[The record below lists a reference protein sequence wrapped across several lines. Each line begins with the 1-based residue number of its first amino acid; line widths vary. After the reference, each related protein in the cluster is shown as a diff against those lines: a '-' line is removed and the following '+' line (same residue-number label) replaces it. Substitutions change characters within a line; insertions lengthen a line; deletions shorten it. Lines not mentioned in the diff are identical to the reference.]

1 MIQNMPKDLRQG
13 FEQMLTEKASK
24 SQKIKKND
32 KTIWLGLARK
42 STSADQK
49 IRIDVL
55 RELLKKNEQISP
67 VEVVLE
73 QLSIEGLVIRGANNC
88 WMLLE

>member
-1 MIQNMPKDLRQG
+1 MIHNMPKDLRQG

-32 KTIWLGLARK
+32 KTIWLDLARK